1 VPRDVM
7 MKRQND
13 TKTPLLGS
21 CDVIVFAATAAPDRA
36 KEFYQNAL
44 GLHFVADEA
53 YALVF
58 EANGTMLRLQKV
70 QQVAKASYTVLGWK
84 VADIV
89 AAVLELRAKGV
100 RFERFQGM
108 PQDDLG
114 IWTAPSGARIAWFKD
129 PDGNILSITEFTR
142 ADR

>member
-1 VPRDVM
+1 
-7 MKRQND
+7 MK
-13 TKTPLLGS
+13 TSLLGS
-21 CDVIVFAATAAPDRA
+21 CDVMVFAATASPDRA
-36 KEFYQNAL
+36 KEFYQNTL
-44 GLHFVADEA
+44 GLHFVAGEA

-58 EANGTMLRLQKV
+58 EVNGTMLRLQKV

-89 AAVLELRAKGV
+89 AAVLELRANGV